1 MMRMP
6 KVSVIIPCFN
16 RESIITETLRSVL
29 QQTLHDWECIVVDD
43 GSTDQSVERVRNIQ
57 DERIKVIQK
66 ENGGSA
72 SARQLGLTL
81 AQGEYIQFLDSD
93 DLLSPDKLERQI
105 AFMEQN
111 HQMVSYSGYANI
123 MEDNAGNKRTTYPHR
138 WTTSTL
144 FSFRFSLLTRW
155 GIDYSFPLHSFI
167 YNRQFLVNNGL
178 DYNIPIRQ
186 REDWYFHLRVSR
198 ATKQIGEYKNLMGAY
213 YRHHAGCK
221 TSSYLKMLDGNFKFM
236 AYVAQEV
243 RGADGLL
250 LSYRI
255 SAELWLMFGRIFKYR
270 ELKALRL
277 LPILWSNKRAAALL
291 PLVILLLPLSLLMVI
306 IRSFIIYAL

>member
-1 MMRMP
+1 MMQMP

-16 RESIITETLRSVL
+16 RESIILDTLHSVI
-29 QQTLHDWECIVVDD
+29 QQTLQDWECIVVDD
-43 GSTDQSVERVRNIQ
+43 GSMDQSVERVRSLC

-66 ENGGSA
+66 ENGGTA

-105 AFMEQN
+105 TFMEQN
-111 HQMVSYSGYANI
+111 HLMVSYSGYANLI
-123 MEDNAGNKRTTYPHR
+123 EDNAGNTQISYPNK

-155 GIDYSFPLHSFI
+155 GGDYSFPLHSFI
-167 YNRQFLVNNGL
+167 YNRQFLMDNGL

-186 REDWYFHLRVSR
+186 REDWCFHLQVSR
-198 ATKQIGEYKNLMGAY
+198 ATKKIEGCEDLVGAY
-213 YRHHAGCK
+213 YRHHIGCK

-236 AYVAQEV
+236 AYVAQEL
-243 RGADGLL
+243 RGMDLLL

-255 SAELWLMFGRIFKYR
+255 SAELWLMVGRIFKYR
-270 ELKALRL
+270 EFKALRL
-277 LPILWSNKRAAALL
+277 LPILWSNKRVAALL
-291 PLVILLLPLSLLMVI
+291 PLVILLLPLSLLMMI
-306 IRSFIIYAL
+306 IRSIIIYSL